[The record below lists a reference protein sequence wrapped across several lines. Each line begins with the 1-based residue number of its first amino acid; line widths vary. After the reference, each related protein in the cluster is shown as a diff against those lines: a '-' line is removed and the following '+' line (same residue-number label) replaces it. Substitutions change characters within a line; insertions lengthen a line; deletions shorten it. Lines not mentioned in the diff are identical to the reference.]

1 MPLLYEQLPK
11 HLADKVVERVR
22 MNLSTPGQQLIDT
35 TLDALRR
42 ARGQT
47 EREKV
52 ETAIGAFRCGG
63 LGVVGPQ
70 DALEAL
76 IKGHVDEL
84 LIAASLRDLQPVGA
98 LRRSSGRPEPGSRG
112 ALAPS
117 TASDS
122 IEAVL
127 PEPVLET
134 VAAGEPAEA
143 GSETVRLAD
152 ELVTKA
158 AQTGARITFVQDP
171 QLLGD
176 YGGVAAILRFAI

>member
-98 LRRSSGRPEPGSRG
+98 LRRSSGRPE
-112 ALAPS
+112 
-117 TASDS
+117 
-122 IEAVL
+122 
-127 PEPVLET
+127 
-134 VAAGEPAEA
+134 
-143 GSETVRLAD
+143 
-152 ELVTKA
+152 
-158 AQTGARITFVQDP
+158 
-171 QLLGD
+171 
-176 YGGVAAILRFAI
+176 